1 MIYLIVILIVLV
13 VFAAV
18 YGILA
23 QIGFLEPPG
32 GSGSS
37 PSSSSYSGGYTAGG
51 RTGTGTGTGFQ
62 IPHFGELP
70 YGCLLAVILA
80 SFVWF
85 VAWAIV
91 LVLALRIISSP
102 LG

>member
-13 VFAAV
+13 VFAVV
-18 YGILA
+18 YGILS

-32 GSGSS
+32 GSSS
-37 PSSSSYSGGYTAGG
+37 SSSSSYSGGYSPGG
-51 RTGTGTGTGFQ
+51 RTGTATGFR

-70 YGCLLAVILA
+70 EGCLFAVILA

-91 LVLALRIISSP
+91 LVLALRIIRSP